1 MPSWHIFVGMYIF
14 GICFG
19 WVYKFVLDITCQFLG
34 EEGNLESFL
43 VPFWHIVV
51 RMYNFGICVSWL
63 NICVYWIYNANSWGM
78 NVIWRVSLCT
88 SGTGLGECTFWDY
101 VSVE

>member
-1 MPSWHIFVGMYIF
+1 M
-14 GICFG
+14 
-19 WVYKFVLDITCQFLG
+19 DIQCQLLG

-51 RMYNFGICVSWL
+51 GMYNFGICVSWL

-88 SGTGLGECTFWDY
+88 SGTGLGECTFLDY